1 MQNAHQKAGFAKVI
15 ALIVIAALVVLAV
28 MYFTSDVAKTR
39 IDAAADQYAHWTPE
53 NIAKDPEN
61 YLKFCESEANKAL
74 QSLKASEI
82 AVAQNRA
89 TMETTLTETSN
100 KIGIGEK
107 ALSDLK
113 GVFTKAAEAKQW
125 PATWQG
131 RSLEEDAAKRQI
143 VSLHKQVEAQKG
155 LKAKVEQGMKK
166 LDAQVTR
173 IQEGRAET
181 QGQLEEIKTG
191 REMLK
196 VQKLTEDLTTR
207 LASIKGVLQATINT
221 ASETSGPVSLEQ
233 LTEASV
239 GTVDAAEFDAIM
251 GK

>member
-1 MQNAHQKAGFAKVI
+1 MSKSVSKSGSTSA
-15 ALIVIAALVVLAV
+15 VVLVIVGIAV
-28 MYFTSDVAKTR
+28 VLGVLYFTSDVAKTK

-61 YLKFCESEANKAL
+61 YLRFCESEANKVL

-89 TMETTLTETSN
+89 SLEASLAESGN
-100 KIGIGEK
+100 KIGVGEK
-107 ALSDLK
+107 ALAELK
-113 GVFTKAAEAKQW
+113 AVYAQADSAKQW

-131 RSLEEDAAKRQI
+131 RSLDADAAKRQI
-143 VSLHKQVEAQKG
+143 VSLHKQVEGQKG
-155 LKAKVEQGMKK
+155 LVTKVNLGIKK

-173 IQEGRAET
+173 IQEGRDQA
-181 QGQLEEIKTG
+181 QGQLAEIKTG

-196 VQKLTEDLTTR
+196 VQKLTNELTTQ
-207 LASIKGVLQATINT
+207 LSSIKGALQATINT
-221 ASETSGPVSLEQ
+221 ASENSGTITLDQ
-233 LTEASV
+233 LAEASV
-239 GTVDAAEFDAIM
+239 GTVNDAEFNAIM

>member
-1 MQNAHQKAGFAKVI
+1 MNTSQSGFAKVI
-15 ALIVIAALVVLAV
+15 VLIIVAVAAVLGV

-53 NIAKDPEN
+53 NIAKDTEN
-61 YLKFCESEANKAL
+61 YLRFCETEATKVL

-89 TMETTLTETSN
+89 SLENTLSEAN
-100 KIGIGEK
+100 GKIGVGEK

-113 GVFTKAAEAKQW
+113 GVFAAATTANTW

-131 RSLEEDAAKRQI
+131 RAMDQDAVKRQI
-143 VSLHKQVEAQKG
+143 VSLYKQVEGQKG
-155 LKAKVEQGMKK
+155 LKHKIELGIKK

-173 IQEGRAET
+173 IQEGRDQA
-181 QGQLEEIKTG
+181 QGQLAEIKTG

-196 VQKLTEDLTTR
+196 VEKLTDDLTSK
-207 LASIKGVLQATINT
+207 LASIKGVLQATIST
-221 ASETSGPVSLEQ
+221 ASETSGPITLDQLAEQ
-233 LTEASV
+233 SV
-239 GTVDAAEFDAIM
+239 GTVDEAEFNAIM
-251 GK
+251 GQ